1 MMKIALIIVVI
12 IALVVIF
19 GAIFISLK
27 ALNQVQKQAKE
38 NSEAEQKLKMRHPSI
53 DKELAEIERQKQKLK
68 QKKSSKKH
76 K

>member
-12 IALVVIF
+12 IALVVIL

-38 NSEAEQKLKMRHPSI
+38 NSEAEQKLKMRNPSI

-68 QKKSSKKH
+68 QTKSSKKH